1 MAFADFFKKLK
12 GSKPAVRKDDF
23 GYAVIIDVDYSKN
36 HEHHA
41 RQFFKLLSDYLLA
54 KGFNFES
61 RIFYRIG
68 TFSGIE
74 NEIREA
80 LTMLKL
86 SYGYQPSQFIRT
98 AHIIPLSQFT
108 DLTPSLIT
116 I

>member
-1 MAFADFFKKLK
+1 MAITDIFKKLK
-12 GSKPAVRKDDF
+12 GSRPVERKDDF

-68 TFSGIE
+68 PFSGVE
-74 NEIREA
+74 NEKREA
-80 LTMLKL
+80 LTLLKL
-86 SYGYQPSQFIRT
+86 SYG
-98 AHIIPLSQFT
+98 
-108 DLTPSLIT
+108 
-116 I
+116 